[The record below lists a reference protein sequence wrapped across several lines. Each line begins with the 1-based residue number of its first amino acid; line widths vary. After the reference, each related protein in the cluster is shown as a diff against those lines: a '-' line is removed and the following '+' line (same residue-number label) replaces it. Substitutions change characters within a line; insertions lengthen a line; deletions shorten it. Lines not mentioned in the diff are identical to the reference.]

1 MRQPGG
7 RSMASRFQRNV
18 LTGLLTVVPLWVTWI
33 VFEFVLELLARFGS
47 PAANWLARQFDTEG
61 SVVSAWL
68 LDPWFQWTLAIVI
81 TILGL
86 YFLGLAASFVI
97 GRKIINWVDSTLER
111 LPFVKKVYGATKR
124 LVEVMNVR
132 PDQSQRVALI
142 EFPMPGMKAVGLVTR
157 TMTDRETGEQL
168 AAVFVPTTPNPTSGY
183 LEILPMSKVLLTDL
197 SFDEAMSFVITGGAV
212 GPDRILFSGKERRD
226 SPSPAP
232 AEPVW
237 TSRER
242 H

>member
-1 MRQPGG
+1 
-7 RSMASRFQRNV
+7 
-18 LTGLLTVVPLWVTWI
+18 
-33 VFEFVLELLARFGS
+33 
-47 PAANWLARQFDTEG
+47 
-61 SVVSAWL
+61 
-68 LDPWFQWTLAIVI
+68 
-81 TILGL
+81 
-86 YFLGLAASFVI
+86 
-97 GRKIINWVDSTLER
+97 

>member
-1 MRQPGG
+1 
-7 RSMASRFQRNV
+7 MASRFQRNV

-97 GRKIINWVDSTLER
+97 GRKIISWIDSTLER

-124 LVEVMNVR
+124 LVDVMNVR
-132 PDQSQRVALI
+132 PDQTQRVALI
-142 EFPMPGMKAVGLVTR
+142 EFPMPGMKAVGLITR
-157 TMTDRETGEQL
+157 TMTDRDTGEQL
-168 AAVFVPTTPNPTSGY
+168 AALFVPTTPNPTSGY
-183 LEILPMSKVLLTDL
+183 LEILPMSKVVLTDL

-212 GPDRILFSGKERRD
+212 GPDRILFSGRERRD
-226 SPSPAP
+226 SVSPAP
-232 AEPVW
+232 AEPVR
-237 TSRER
+237 TLRER